1 MFESIDH
8 LPKSTKA
15 SLPDESKEKKI
26 NLLPEDLRLD
36 KNDKLKIKQLKKDT
50 HFNYSQDGKRM
61 QSLLNKLINAVKS
74 KFARPPQAPFI
85 MSLKKNVH
93 PGAAQKH
100 ISHIIQ
106 DKNQALEA
114 TKLKEQKAG
123 SQKNED

>member
-74 KFARPPQAPFI
+74 KFARPPQAPAPRSSRAAI
-85 MSLKKNVH
+85 SNAMSVSAINPH
-93 PGAAQKH
+93 GH
-100 ISHIIQ
+100 I
-106 DKNQALEA
+106 ALP
-114 TKLKEQKAG
+114 LRYPH
-123 SQKNED
+123 